1 MKKPELSIVF
11 DSGIEFLDG
20 DTFDEII
27 MAEFELFSKPEFES
41 ICDELNAWD
50 VKSLHEIRESLF
62 TYLQTRQGS
71 ALKLATNI
79 VLDHCIE
86 ASGKIDDFKVYLLM
100 NTLDWII
107 SCKEFDAIKTEQQ
120 FSSGEEQE

>member
-62 TYLQTRQGS
+62 TYLQTRQG
-71 ALKLATNI
+71 AGVTQPPQK
-79 VLDHCIE
+79 
-86 ASGKIDDFKVYLLM
+86 G
-100 NTLDWII
+100 
-107 SCKEFDAIKTEQQ
+107 EQNHAMQ
-120 FSSGEEQE
+120 LRLPRTKRP